1 LRGLGSASRGVRPGL
16 LVAALLAGV
25 GLHAHG
31 ASSDVL
37 AQANAALQAGEA
49 DKALGL
55 LSSLPSS
62 GPEAAEGHNLA
73 CRVRLTLEQWDA
85 AGDECDQAVK
95 LDPQNSDYCLW
106 LGRAQ
111 GQKASRASFMTAFTL
126 AKRTRTEFE
135 EAVLLN
141 AKSAEALSDLGDFYR
156 QAPGVVGG
164 GVDKAQQIA
173 AKLDKVSASR
183 AAVLRAQI
191 AEQQKDYAGA
201 EEQLKKAVAADPHP
215 AGSWVSL
222 ASFYG
227 RRQRLA
233 EMDVAI
239 KSAVSA
245 AQKDKHSS
253 VALYDSAGL
262 LTEHKRDA
270 ALAATLLEQYLA
282 VPAKSEEAPAFVA
295 HLRLAR
301 LKLQLGDGAGAARER
316 AAALALAH
324 DYKPALE
331 FKAG

>member
-222 ASFYG
+222 A
-227 RRQRLA
+227 
-233 EMDVAI
+233 
-239 KSAVSA
+239 
-245 AQKDKHSS
+245 QKDKHSS